1 MKRRDFIKQSAASVA
16 AAGVLPLAIGGMPG
30 RAFAR
35 DPFYDSVINAAG
47 DTDRVMV
54 LINLEGGNDGLNTV
68 IPFEDPIYTTKRPS
82 TGFLTAGEQ
91 AILRNEFKLRDG
103 VALNSVM
110 DFRASAGQKQMMKLW
125 KDGKLAIVNNVGYAD
140 PNRSHFRSTDIWN
153 SASDSNVILTTG
165 WIGRYLQTQYPEYPL
180 DVKPGDDPI
189 AIQIGAALNPVFQ
202 SGRGGM
208 GLAVLDPSKYNA
220 ASAYEDD
227 TPPDTAAGAEL
238 SYVRSVLLQSD
249 LYGDRFKA
257 LSATNKVPYPLGN
270 RLADQLKRVA
280 WCINAGFKTRVYFVT
295 LNGFDTH
302 VQQNSKDPSAG
313 HGLLLNLLSSAIA
326 AFQSDLEAM
335 GHAERVI
342 GMTYSEFGRRVED
355 NDSNGTDHGTCA
367 PQFLFGNQ
375 INGELYGDMPSL
387 RESDLDE
394 YLDLKWKVDFRQL
407 YANILG
413 DWFGVSEPMR
423 KAILDQKSFEFNVPV
438 NGTSKIQSLIK
449 TPVQASVPV
458 ERQIAELT
466 ANYPNPFIDHT
477 RITFALSEAA
487 MVSLDV
493 YDARGAKVRTLV
505 NGKLGRGPHE
515 ASFDAMGLASGTY
528 YCRLETDGKVQTR
541 AIVLAK

>member
-1 MKRRDFIKQSAASVA
+1 MKRRDFIKQGAAGVA
-16 AAGVLPLAIGGMPG
+16 AAGMLPLAIGGLPG
-30 RAFAR
+30 RAIAHN
-35 DPFYDSVINAAG
+35 PFYDAVTNAAG
-47 DTDRVMV
+47 DSDRILV

-68 IPFEDPIYTTKRPS
+68 IPFEDPAYTTKRPN
-82 TGFLTAGEQ
+82 TGFLSAAEQ

-110 DFRASAGQKQMMKLW
+110 DLRASAGQKQMMKLW

-153 SASDSNVILTTG
+153 TASDSNVILTTG

-180 DVKPGDDPI
+180 DVKPGDDPV

-249 LYGDRFKA
+249 LYGDRFKT
-257 LSATNKVPYPLGN
+257 LSATNKVAYPNGN

-280 WCINAGFKTRVYFVT
+280 WCINAGFKTRVYFVS

-302 VQQNSKDPSAG
+302 VQQNSKDATTG
-313 HGLLLNLLSSAIA
+313 HGALLSMLSTAIA
-326 AFQSDLEAM
+326 AFQSDMEAM
-335 GHAERVI
+335 GHADRVI
-342 GMTYSEFGRRVED
+342 GMTYSEFGRRVDD

-375 INGELYGDMPSL
+375 INGELYGAMPNL
-387 RESDLDE
+387 TDLDDNG
-394 YLDLKWKVDFRQL
+394 DLKWQVDFRQL
-407 YANILG
+407 YANLLG
-413 DWFGVSEPMR
+413 DWFGVSEPLR

-438 NGTSKIQSLIK
+438 NGSGKIQSLIK
-449 TPVQASVPV
+449 TPATGAVR
-458 ERQIAELT
+458 EDRQIAELT

-487 MVSLDV
+487 LVSLDV
-493 YDARGAKVRTLV
+493 YDSRGAKVRTLV

-515 ASFDAMGLASGTY
+515 AAFDAVGLASGTY
-528 YCRLETDGKVQTR
+528 YCRLEADGKVQIR
-541 AIVLAK
+541 AIVLEK

>member
-1 MKRRDFIKQSAASVA
+1 MKRRDFIKQSVAGVA

-30 RAFAR
+30 RAFAHN
-35 DPFYDSVINAAG
+35 PFYDAITNAAS
-47 DTDRVMV
+47 DSDRILV

-68 IPFEDPIYTTKRPS
+68 IPFEDPIYTTKRPN
-82 TGFLTAGEQ
+82 TGFLSAGEQ
-91 AILRNEFKLRDG
+91 TILRNEFKLRDG

-110 DFRASAGQKQMMKLW
+110 DYRASAGQKQMMKLW
-125 KDGKLAIVNNVGYAD
+125 KDGKLAVVNNVGYAD

-153 SASDSNVILTTG
+153 TASDSKVILTTG
-165 WIGRYLQTQYPEYPL
+165 WIGRYLQTQFPEYPL
-180 DVKPGDDPI
+180 DVKPGDDPV

-227 TPPDTAAGAEL
+227 APPDTASGAEL

-249 LYGDRFKA
+249 LYGDRFKT
-257 LSATNKVPYPLGN
+257 LTPTNKVPYPTNN

-302 VQQNSKDPSAG
+302 VQQNSKDATAG
-313 HGLLLNLLSSAIA
+313 HGMLLSLLSGAIA

-335 GHAERVI
+335 GQAERVI
-342 GMTYSEFGRRVED
+342 GMTYSEFGRRVDD

-375 INGELYGDMPSL
+375 INGELYGAMPNL
-387 RESDLDE
+387 SDLDE
-394 YLDLKWKVDFRQL
+394 NLDLKWQVDFRQL

-413 DWFGVSEPMR
+413 DWFGVSEPLR
-423 KAILDQKSFEFNVPV
+423 KAILDEKSFTFNVPV
-438 NGTSKIQSLIK
+438 NGSSKIQSLIK
-449 TPVQASVPV
+449 TPLSGVVAE

-487 MVSLDV
+487 LVSLDV
-493 YDARGAKVRTLV
+493 YDSRGAKVRTLV

-515 ASFDAMGLASGTY
+515 ASLDAMGLASGTY
-528 YCRLETDGKVQTR
+528 YCRLEADGKVQTR

>member
-1 MKRRDFIKQSAASVA
+1 MKRRDFIKQG
-16 AAGVLPLAIGGMPG
+16 AAGVAMAGALPLAIGGMPG

-35 DPFYDSVINAAG
+35 SPFYDAVANAAG
-47 DTDRVMV
+47 EGDRILV

-68 IPFEDPIYTTKRPS
+68 IPFEDPIYQTKRPN
-82 TGFLTAGEQ
+82 TGFLSAAEQ
-91 AILRNEFKLRDG
+91 TILRNEFKLRDG

-110 DFRASAGQKQMMKLW
+110 DYRASVGQRQMMKLW
-125 KDGKLAIVNNVGYAD
+125 NDGKLAIVNNVGYAD

-153 SASDSNVILTTG
+153 TASDSNVILTTG
-165 WIGRYLQTQYPEYPL
+165 WIGRYLQTEFPEYPL
-180 DVKPGDDPI
+180 DVKPGDDPV

-227 TPPDTAAGAEL
+227 TPPATAAGAEL

-257 LSATNKVPYPLGN
+257 ITPTNKVAYPQNN

-280 WCINAGFKTRVYFVT
+280 WCINSGFKTRVYFVT

-302 VQQNSKDPSAG
+302 VQQNSKDASVG

-326 AFQSDLEAM
+326 SFQADLEAM
-335 GHAERVI
+335 GVAERVI
-342 GMTYSEFGRRVED
+342 GMTYSEFGRRVDD

-375 INGELYGDMPSL
+375 INGELYGAMPNL
-387 RESDLDE
+387 ADLDE
-394 YLDLKWKVDFRQL
+394 NLDLKWQVDFRQL
-407 YANILG
+407 YANVLG
-413 DWFGVSEPMR
+413 DWFGVSEPLR
-423 KAILDQKSFEFNVPV
+423 KAILDDKSFTFDVPV
-438 NGTSKIQSLIK
+438 NGTTKVQSLIK
-449 TPVQASVPV
+449 SPLKSVAPA
-458 ERQIAELT
+458 ERHIAELQ

-477 RITFALSEAA
+477 KINFALSESAA
-487 MVSLDV
+487 VLLEV
-493 YDARGAKVRTLV
+493 YDSRGAKVRTLV
-505 NGKLGRGPHE
+505 SGKLGRGPHE
-515 ASFDAMGLASGTY
+515 ATLDAMGLGSGTY
-528 YCRLETDGKVQTR
+528 YCRLEADGKVQTR

>member
-1 MKRRDFIKQSAASVA
+1 MKRRDFIKKG
-16 AAGVLPLAIGGMPG
+16 AAGVVAAGILPLTIGGMPG
-30 RAFAR
+30 RAIGR
-35 DPFYDSVINAAG
+35 NPFYDAITNAAS
-47 DTDRVMV
+47 DSDRILV

-68 IPFEDPIYTTKRPS
+68 IPFEDPIYASKRPN
-82 TGFLTAGEQ
+82 TGFRSAGEQ
-91 AILRNEFKLRDG
+91 AILRDEFKLRDG

-125 KDGKLAIVNNVGYAD
+125 KEGKLAIVNNVGYAD

-165 WIGRYLQTQYPEYPL
+165 WIGRYLETQFPNYPL
-180 DVKPGDDPI
+180 DVKPGDDPV

-208 GLAVLDPSKYNA
+208 GIAVLDPSKYNA

-227 TPPDTAAGAEL
+227 TPPNTAAGAEL

-249 LYGDRFKA
+249 LYGDRFKTVA
-257 LSATNKVPYPLGN
+257 QTNSVPYPLGN

-302 VQQNSKDPSAG
+302 VQQNSKDASAG
-313 HGLLLNLLSSAIA
+313 HGLLLSLLSSAIA
-326 AFQSDLEAM
+326 AFQADLEAM

-342 GMTYSEFGRRVED
+342 GMTYSEFGRRVDD

-367 PQFLFGNQ
+367 PQLLFGNQ
-375 INGELYGDMPSL
+375 INGELYGAMPNL
-387 RESDLDE
+387 SDLDE
-394 YLDLKWKVDFRQL
+394 NADLKWQVDFRQL

-423 KAILDQKSFEFNVPV
+423 KAILSDKSFTFDVPV
-438 NGTSKIQSLIK
+438 NGTSTIQSLIK
-449 TPVQASVPV
+449 TPAQASVPF
-458 ERQIAELT
+458 ERQVAELT

-477 RITFALSEAA
+477 LITFALSEAA

-493 YDARGAKVRTLV
+493 YDSRGAKVRTLV

-515 ASFDAMGLASGTY
+515 AMLDALGLASGTY
-528 YCRLETDGKVQTR
+528 YCRLEADGKVQTK

>member
-1 MKRRDFIKQSAASVA
+1 MKRRDFIKKSAAGIA

-30 RAFAR
+30 RALAR
-35 DPFYDSVINAAG
+35 NPIFDALTNAAT
-47 DTDRVMV
+47 DSDRVLV

-68 IPFEDPIYTTKRPS
+68 IPFEDPIYQTKRPN
-82 TGFLTAGEQ
+82 TGFLSAAEQ

-103 VALNSVM
+103 IALNSVM
-110 DFRASAGQKQMMKLW
+110 DLRASAGQKHMMKLW
-125 KDGKLAIVNNVGYAD
+125 KDGKLAVVNNVGYAD

-153 SASDSNVILTTG
+153 TASDSNVILTTG
-165 WIGRYLQTQYPEYPL
+165 WIGRYLLTQYPDYPL
-180 DVKPGDDPI
+180 DVGPGDDPV

-202 SGRGGM
+202 SGRGSM
-208 GLAVLDPSKYNA
+208 GIAVLDPSKYNA

-227 TPPDTAAGAEL
+227 MPPQTAAGAEL
-238 SYVRSVLLQSD
+238 NYVRSVLLQSD
-249 LYGDRFKA
+249 LYGDRFK
-257 LSATNKVPYPLGN
+257 SITATNKVAYPLNN

-302 VQQNSKDPSAG
+302 VQQNSKDASAG
-313 HGLLLNLLSSAIA
+313 HGQLLSLLSTAIS

-342 GMTYSEFGRRVED
+342 GMTYSEFGRRVDD
-355 NDSNGTDHGTCA
+355 NDSSGTDHGTCA

-375 INGELYGDMPSL
+375 INGELYGAAPDL
-387 RESDLDE
+387 ADLDE
-394 YLDLKWKVDFRQL
+394 NLDLKWKVDFRQL
-407 YANILG
+407 YSNVLG
-413 DWFGVSEPMR
+413 DWFGVSEPLR
-423 KAILDQKSFEFNVPV
+423 QAILDSKSFAFNVPV

-449 TPVQASVPV
+449 TPFSTVTPEVQH
-458 ERQIAELT
+458 IAELT

-487 MVSLDV
+487 MVSLEV
-493 YDARGAKVRTLV
+493 YDSRGAKVRTLV
-505 NGKLGRGPHE
+505 SGKLGRGPHE
-515 ASFDAMGLASGTY
+515 ATLDAMGLASGTY
-528 YCRLETDGKVQTR
+528 YCRLEADGKVQTK